1 MHNALKHFIV
11 HHFADDTNLL
21 YSHSDPKI
29 LKRIMNS
36 ELKIIFEW
44 LCANRLSLNVSK
56 TEFIIFRPPSKPLN
70 ERIVLRLN
78 QTNIFESTKIKY
90 LGVILDSRL
99 TWKHHITELCK
110 KLSRAVGLLYKM
122 KNFSTKFVLRSLYF
136 SIFHSHLTY
145 GLPVWGNAAEFYLA
159 KIKAL
164 QKRAIRAIN
173 FSDFIAPTEPLFK
186 KSGILRLSDQRHV
199 HTCALLWDLDK
210 GQLPPSLSSYFTKS
224 NTVHEH
230 NTRYADT
237 GKYCIKKKQY
247 RNVWL

>member
-1 MHNALKHFIV
+1 
-11 HHFADDTNLL
+11 
-21 YSHSDPKI
+21 
-29 LKRIMNS
+29 
-36 ELKIIFEW
+36 
-44 LCANRLSLNVSK
+44 
-56 TEFIIFRPPSKPLN
+56 
-70 ERIVLRLN
+70 
-78 QTNIFESTKIKY
+78 
-90 LGVILDSRL
+90 
-99 TWKHHITELCK
+99 
-110 KLSRAVGLLYKM
+110 M

-173 FSDFIAPTEPLFK
+173 FSDYIAPTEPLFK

-237 GKYCIKKKQY
+237 GKYCIKKTNTVMYGYKSFQVQGSLILNRLKGNQLY
-247 RNVWL
+247 CQASSKYTFLNKLKKSLLNKYANSN